1 MRKERTGRHNS
12 ICREFGRIF
21 SGGSVSYP
29 RLGAQQKP
37 ADRYYNRPDRPSR
50 EKTGG
55 FIPSFLSSLSS
66 FPPVGLVPPSFP
78 LVALI
83 YS

>member
-21 SGGSVSYP
+21 READVSYP

-55 FIPSFLSSLSS
+55 FIPSFCLRFLLFRLSDWFL
-66 FPPVGLVPPSFP
+66 PPFLWW
-78 LVALI
+78 L
-83 YS
+83 